1 MSRSW
6 WVLFPFVFQLD
17 LRVNHTLIK
26 DQFLWVR
33 IRGSFS
39 HVLCTLILTC
49 SLTWPFAGPE
59 QFREWSWGICK
70 DLVQGFRCWRS
81 WSWSKKIIALSFL
94 ILPSVIKQSSVSNV
108 WYKVMCGF
116 FSSFFPFSWSL
127 LLHLQSENNFTRWM
141 KDLFGSLSYFFC
153 FFFGFQYK

>member
-1 MSRSW
+1 MSDFLNKEECLEADELCFFFFFSLISELITPSSRISSCGW
-6 WVLFPFVFQLD
+6 EYVVVSVMVCVLSYFHVAW
-17 LRVNHTLIK
+17 
-26 DQFLWVR
+26 LWR
-33 IRGSFS
+33 
-39 HVLCTLILTC
+39 
-49 SLTWPFAGPE
+49 FAGPE

-81 WSWSKKIIALSFL
+81 WSWSKIIALSFL

-108 WYKVMCGF
+108 WYKVMSGF

-141 KDLFGSLSYFFC
+141 ICLDH
-153 FFFGFQYK
+153 